1 MENTELKI
9 DIVSWIKWLVESNE
23 ILDGYHIDELLGKKI
38 PQSKWLKT
46 SIEMFEYINIVL
58 EKMEIELTPL
68 LKLEIKTVLPPHQ
81 IDEFEKMFTITPPEI
96 ELFKGSIEE
105 FICQDDIYSLSYS
118 MQFGKRTYLVHDID
132 DGESFWWIYI
142 TNDKRIEN

>member
-46 SIEMFEYINIVL
+46 SIEMFEHINIVL

-68 LKLEIKTVLPPHQ
+68 LKLEIKTL
-81 IDEFEKMFTITPPEI
+81 TII
-96 ELFKGSIEE
+96 NIM
-105 FICQDDIYSLSYS
+105 D
-118 MQFGKRTYLVHDID
+118 
-132 DGESFWWIYI
+132 
-142 TNDKRIEN
+142 